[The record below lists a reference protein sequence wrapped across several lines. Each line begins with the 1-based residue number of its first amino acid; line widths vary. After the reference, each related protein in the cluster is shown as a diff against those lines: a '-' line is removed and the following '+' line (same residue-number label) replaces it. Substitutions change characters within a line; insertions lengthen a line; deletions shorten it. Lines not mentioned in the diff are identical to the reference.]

1 MKSQQVRQ
9 KDPAIVLRPIGK
21 VKSPVVEPV
30 DEDWGSVASEIHLEP
45 EFGPGLQ
52 GLDQFSHV
60 LVVFFMDKSTFDADR
75 DLVRRPKGR
84 ADMPLLGIFAQRA
97 RHRPNPIGITA
108 VQLLG
113 IEGNVVRV
121 KGLDAIEGTPVLDMK
136 PYFPAFDRVDGP
148 SVPEWVGRV
157 MEGYF

>member
-1 MKSQQVRQ
+1 MDS
-9 KDPAIVLRPIGK
+9 DIVLKAVGK

-30 DEDWGSVASEIHLEP
+30 DEGWGDVESELHLEP
-45 EFGPGLQ
+45 QLAPGLQ
-52 GLDQFSHV
+52 GLGSFSHIMV
-60 LVVFFMDKSTFDADR
+60 IFFLDRSTFDPSK

-84 ADMPLLGIFAQRA
+84 ADVPPLGIFAQRA

-108 VQLLG
+108 VELLG

-121 KGLDAIEGTPVLDMK
+121 RGLDAIDGSPVLDLK
-136 PYFPAFDRVDGP
+136 PYFPVFDRVDRA
-148 SVPEWVGRV
+148 SVPEWVHRV

>member
-1 MKSQQVRQ
+1 MDSS
-9 KDPAIVLRPIGK
+9 IVLKAIGR

-30 DEDWGSVASEIHLEP
+30 DEGWGDVESELHLKSQ
-45 EFGPGLQ
+45 FAPGLQ
-52 GLDQFSHV
+52 GLESFSHIMV
-60 LVVFFMDKSTFDADR
+60 IFFMDRSTFDPSK

-84 ADMPLLGIFAQRA
+84 SDVPLLGIFAQRA

-108 VQLLG
+108 VELLG

-121 KGLDAIEGTPVLDMK
+121 RGLDAIDGSPVLDIK
-136 PYFPAFDRVDGP
+136 PYFPVFDRVDQA
-148 SVPEWVGRV
+148 SVPEWVHRV

>member
-1 MKSQQVRQ
+1 MDRG
-9 KDPAIVLRPIGK
+9 IVLRAIGK

-30 DEDWGSVASEIHLEP
+30 DEGWGSAISEIHLESQ
-45 EFGPGLQ
+45 FAPGLR
-52 GLDQFSHV
+52 GIDAFSHII
-60 LVVFFMDKSTFDADR
+60 VVFFMDRSTFEAAQ
-75 DLVRRPKGR
+75 DLVRRPEGR

-97 RHRPNPIGITA
+97 KHRPNPIGITA
-108 VQLLG
+108 VELVG
-113 IEGNVVRV
+113 IEGNVIRV
-121 KGLDAIEGTPVLDMK
+121 KGLDAMDGTPILDIK

>member
-1 MKSQQVRQ
+1 MDSG
-9 KDPAIVLRPIGK
+9 IVLKTIGK
-21 VKSPVVEPV
+21 VKYPIMEPV
-30 DEDWGSVASEIHLEP
+30 DEGWGSVESEIHLEP
-45 EFGPGLQ
+45 KFTPGLQ
-52 GLDQFSHV
+52 GLDQFSRII
-60 LVVFFMDKSTFDADR
+60 VVFFMDRSTFDAAQ

-108 VQLLG
+108 VELLG

-121 KGLDAIEGTPVLDMK
+121 RGLDAIDGSPVLDIK
-136 PYFPAFDRVDGP
+136 PYFPVFDRVDQA
-148 SVPEWVGRV
+148 SVPEWVHRV

>member
-1 MKSQQVRQ
+1 MQSERLPYE
-9 KDPAIVLRPIGK
+9 DLAIILKAIGR
-21 VKSPVVEPV
+21 VKSPVVEVV
-30 DEDWGSVASEIHLEP
+30 DEGWGAVESEIHLEP
-45 EFGPGLQ
+45 EFAPGLK
-52 GLDQFSHV
+52 GLDQFSHIII
-60 LVVFFMDKSTFDADR
+60 VFFMDKSTFDPAQ

-108 VQLLG
+108 VQLLR
-113 IEGNVVRV
+113 IEGDVVRV
-121 KGLDAIEGTPVLDMK
+121 RGLDAIDGTPVLDIK